1 MVIYILA
8 AIFGVGILAVDQ
20 LTKAYVVSEFA
31 LGESRT
37 FIPGILDF
45 TYVHNKGGAWG
56 LMDGHTWLLI
66 SLTVIIMIICLAL
79 LLTRGIKNKMFFWS
93 VIFILSGGLGNLVD
107 RIFRGGTVVDFL
119 HLHFM
124 PDFPVFNVADCAIVI
139 GAGLLILN
147 LLLDVVRE
155 RKERHSVVNK
165 ENAPDVQ
172 D

>member
-119 HLHFM
+119 HIHFM

-155 RKERHSVVNK
+155 RKECS
-165 ENAPDVQ
+165 
-172 D
+172 

>member
-79 LLTRGIKNKMFFWS
+79 LLTRGIKNKMFF
-93 VIFILSGGLGNLVD
+93 
-107 RIFRGGTVVDFL
+107 
-119 HLHFM
+119 
-124 PDFPVFNVADCAIVI
+124 
-139 GAGLLILN
+139 
-147 LLLDVVRE
+147 
-155 RKERHSVVNK
+155 
-165 ENAPDVQ
+165 
-172 D
+172 

>member
-1 MVIYILA
+1 MVMYILA
-8 AIFGVGILAVDQ
+8 AICGVAILAIDQ
-20 LTKAYVVSEFA
+20 LTKAYVAAEFA
-31 LGESRT
+31 LAESRT

-56 LMDGHTWLLI
+56 MMSGHTWLLI
-66 SLTVIIMIICLAL
+66 SLTVIIMMVCLAL

-93 VIFILSGGLGNLVD
+93 VIFILSGGLGNLID
-107 RIFRGGTVVDFL
+107 RIFRGGNVVDFL

-124 PDFPVFNVADCAIVI
+124 PDFPVFNIADCAVVI

-147 LLLDVVRE
+147 LLLDIVRE
-155 RKERHSVVNK
+155 RRERHSVIK
-165 ENAPDVQ
+165 KDPPTDAQ